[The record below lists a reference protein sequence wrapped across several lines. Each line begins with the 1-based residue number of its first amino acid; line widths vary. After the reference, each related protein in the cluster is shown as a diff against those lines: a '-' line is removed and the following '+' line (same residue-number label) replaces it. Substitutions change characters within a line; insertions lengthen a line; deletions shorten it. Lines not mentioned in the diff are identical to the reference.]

1 MLSLIQKKE
10 MNIISLKSNLHK
22 LIDQIESQSL
32 LEEYYSEMKSLIKK
46 TQNSSWDSLTE
57 EQKKEVLLSY
67 EESEND
73 DNLVDND
80 FVMNKYKDL
89 LLN

>member
-1 MLSLIQKKE
+1 

-32 LEEYYSEMKSLIKK
+32 LEEYYNEMKSLIKK
-46 TQNSSWDSLTE
+46 TKVSSWDTLSE

-67 EESEND
+67 DESENEK
-73 DNLVDND
+73 NLLDND
-80 FVMNKYKDL
+80 DVMNKYRDL
-89 LLN
+89 L